1 MKYPIIELENKK
13 FSCGKR
19 IPITEFNYARYYI
32 KFFLT
37 GDIEINDVLDIL
49 KKFGKIVEMT
59 WKRLGNTA
67 IKTGEYSV
75 YLEITNT
82 ENVNLIPPYLE
93 IGG

>member
-1 MKYPIIELENKK
+1 M
-13 FSCGKR
+13 
-19 IPITEFNYARYYI
+19 
-32 KFFLT
+32 T